1 MATLQV
7 FDTPLKGEVAPS
19 GIVPF
24 EFAGDLPLA

>member
-7 FDTPLKGEVAPS
+7 FDTPLKNEVAPS
-19 GIVPF
+19 GIVSF